1 MVGRGTRNTPK
12 KEFFRLFDCIGV
24 LDYHDDNMFSTENI
38 DIQYPESDGSEDPEP
53 TDPPEEIEDE
63 DIDRVVKRHQAYPLE
78 DGFVEADEFV
88 SEVSEVIESKRKAVA
103 RAVNSAE
110 SIEEADI
117 EIEDIL
123 SEEWKYFTREY
134 ILDAVPSHIDSVF
147 ELTSE
152 VILGHNSIRQNSERA
167 KEAVNEEYELSDEQQ
182 EWIQMFVERAV
193 IEKETISKPQ
203 LLEKPFSDYGGYDYA
218 TELFQDPDLDAVIGT
233 FNDRL
238 LSMPEKATTNT
249 DDGHSTNETNYV

>member
-1 MVGRGTRNTPK
+1 
-12 KEFFRLFDCIGV
+12 
-24 LDYHDDNMFSTENI
+24 MFSTENI
-38 DIQYPESDGSEDPEP
+38 DIQYTDSDDTKDPQP
-53 TDPPEEIEDE
+53 TDPPKEIEDE

-78 DGFVEADEFV
+78 DGFVEEDEFV
-88 SEVSEVIESKRKAVA
+88 SEVSEAIESKREAVT

-134 ILDAVPSHIDSVF
+134 ILDAVPPHIDSLF
-147 ELTSE
+147 ELASE

-167 KEAVNEEYELSDEQQ
+167 KEAVNQEYKLSDEQQ
-182 EWIQMFVERAV
+182 KWIEMFVERVV

-218 TELFQDPDLDAVIGT
+218 IDLFQNPDLDTVIAV
-233 FNDRL
+233 FNDQL
-238 LSMPEKATTNT
+238 LSMPEMTTNNSGGTQST
-249 DDGHSTNETNYV
+249 DETNYV